1 MGVKRVVIK
10 VGSNLL
16 STPEGFI
23 DLSFISRLSYRI
35 KKIMDKDIKVLL
47 VSSGAVLCG
56 AHKLG
61 IKERPKDLI
70 EKQTL
75 ASVGQ
80 AYLMHLYDQIF
91 SNYDIKV
98 GQILL
103 TLDIFKDNDKFNNA
117 KRTIENLLSKGV
129 LPVVNENDTVAVSE
143 LIFGDNDFLAV
154 YTAYMV
160 EADMIVMLSS
170 AGGLLNDK
178 NEVIKDVKNI
188 EDAFKYVKGV
198 SSTFG
203 TGGMRSKLEAS
214 RIASLM
220 GIPVIITHKDE
231 DIEQTINMR
240 TSGTIVHPSDKPI
253 KSRRRIVNLISQP
266 KGIVYIDDGAVKAVK
281 DRKSLLPPG
290 VIYVEGNFN
299 RGDVVNIADKEGNIV
314 GRGKIQFSSDELKV
328 IKGKKSKDVKK
339 LIRNSQEE
347 VIHADNI
354 IVY

>member
-1 MGVKRVVIK
+1 MGVKKIVIK

-16 STPEGFI
+16 STPEGYI

-35 KKIMDKDIKVLL
+35 KKIMDSNIKVLL

-56 AHKLG
+56 ANKLG
-61 IKERPKDLI
+61 IKEKPKDLI
-70 EKQTL
+70 EKQAL
-75 ASVGQ
+75 SSVGQ
-80 AYLMHLYDQIF
+80 AYLMHIYDQIF

-103 TLDIFKDNDKFNNA
+103 TLDIFKDTDKFNNA
-117 KRTIENLLSKGV
+117 KKTIENLFIKGV
-129 LPVVNENDTVAVSE
+129 LPIVNENDTVAVSE

-154 YTAYMV
+154 YTAYMI
-160 EADMIVMLSS
+160 EADMIIMLST

-178 NEVIKDVKNI
+178 NEIIKDVKNVD
-188 EDAFKYVKGV
+188 EVFKYVKGV

-220 GIPVIITHKDE
+220 GIPVIITHRDE
-231 DIEQTINMR
+231 NLEDTINMN
-240 TSGTIVHPSDKPI
+240 TKGTIIYPSEKPI
-253 KSRRRIVNLISQP
+253 KSRKRIVTFISQP
-266 KGIVYIDDGAVKAVK
+266 KGIVYIDEGAVKAIK
-281 DRKSLLPPG
+281 GRKSLLPAG

-299 RGDVVNIADKEGNIV
+299 KGDIVNIADREGNIV
-314 GRGKIQFSSDELKV
+314 GRGKVQFSSDELKIV
-328 IKGKKSKDVKK
+328 KGKKSKDVKK
-339 LIRNSQEE
+339 LIKNAQEE